1 MMSEK
6 ERIKEELEREISE
19 FDKELENLQFIKSNL
34 QADLTMVEMK
44 ILTYAQEFI
53 IFRNMETYDNELMN
67 KLNTFGNEKDRYDD
81 NYIDLSNR
89 IKDIETVLEDLK
101 KKDE

>member
-19 FDKELENLQFIKSNL
+19 FDKELENLQIIKSNL

-101 KKDE
+101 KKHE

>member
-19 FDKELENLQFIKSNL
+19 FDKELENLQIIKSNL

-53 IFRNMETYDNELMN
+53 IFRNMETYDNQLMN

-101 KKDE
+101 KKHE